1 MVSGLTAGVE
11 YEFYVTALNVKGE
24 SFRSGVVYQYA
35 GAVPSAIAAP
45 TQQILSRT
53 DTSIAVSWAPPG
65 VSTTTVLGYQVFVN
79 EPDSNGVPT
88 ILAYDGSKTN
98 QITQAV
104 VTGLKSGSGYY
115 IAVRALNRAG
125 WSDLSPYLEIIAGR
139 LPSPP
144 A

>member
-1 MVSGLTAGVE
+1 VVSGLTAGVE
-11 YEFYVTALNVKGE
+11 YEFYVTALNAKGE

-98 QITQAV
+98 QITQADEPDH
-104 VTGLKSGSGYY
+104 TGSGHW
-115 IAVRALNRAG
+115 AEER
-125 WSDLSPYLEIIAGR
+125 
-139 LPSPP
+139 
-144 A
+144 